1 MTQVTD
7 TDRVKTTMTTRS
19 HAWNGLVFGQ
29 ESLRRITLMIQ
40 LAFGILDGLIGL
52 RFLLKL
58 MAANP
63 ANPFAQFV
71 YFLTTPFLLI
81 FQGLTATPSF
91 EGIVIEFYDLIAIA
105 VYAALCWVLIQ
116 FLWILFARL
125 K

>member
-7 TDRVKTTMTTRS
+7 TDRVKTTTTRTY
-19 HAWNGLVFGQ
+19 AWNGLVFGQ
-29 ESLRRITLMIQ
+29 ETLRRISLMIQ

-71 YFLTTPFLLI
+71 YFITTPFLWI
-81 FQGLTATPSF
+81 FQGLTPTPSF

-105 VYAALCWVLIQ
+105 VYAALGWVIVQ

-125 K
+125 R

>member
-7 TDRVKTTMTTRS
+7 TDRVKTTMTTRTY
-19 HAWNGLVFGQ
+19 AWNGLVLGQ
-29 ESLRRITLMIQ
+29 ETLRRTSLMIR
-40 LAFGILDGLIGL
+40 LAFGMLDGFIGL

-71 YFLTTPFLLI
+71 YFITTPFLWI
-81 FQGLTATPSF
+81 FQSLTTTPSF
-91 EGIVIEFYDLIAIA
+91 KGIVIEFYDLIAIA